1 MASVTRWE
9 PTSSGAEARQKGRLI
24 AALKRCA
31 TQSPVFLVPVSPAI
45 HKYDALWHTAFMH
58 RLTLGDFE
66 LTVFSD
72 GTYPLDGGAF
82 FGVVPKVMW
91 SRKVAADERN

>member
-1 MASVTRWE
+1 MNFATRLDVTHVLDGQRKAVE
-9 PTSSGAEARQKGRLI
+9 TDIFRAEARQKGRLI

-31 TQSPVFLVPVSPAI
+31 TQSPVSLVPVSSAI
-45 HKYDALWHTAFMH
+45 HKPDALWHTAFMH

-72 GTYPLDGGAF
+72 GTYPLDGGFF
-82 FGVVPKVMW
+82 FGVVP
-91 SRKVAADERN
+91 

>member
-1 MASVTRWE
+1 MRSV
-9 PTSSGAEARQKGRLI
+9 AKL
-24 AALKRCA
+24 
-31 TQSPVFLVPVSPAI
+31 
-45 HKYDALWHTAFMH
+45 LWHTERMH

-66 LTVFSD
+66 LSVFSD

-91 SRKVAADERN
+91 SRKVTADERNYVETGLNTS